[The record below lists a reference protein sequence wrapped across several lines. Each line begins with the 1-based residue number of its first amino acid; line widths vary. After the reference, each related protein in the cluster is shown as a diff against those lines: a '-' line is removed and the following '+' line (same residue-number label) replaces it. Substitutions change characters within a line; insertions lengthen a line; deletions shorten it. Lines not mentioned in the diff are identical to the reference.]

1 MTYALL
7 VAVALVAAL
16 LLVRLRIRVEIS
28 PERSILFVGLGRT
41 GPEID
46 FVNQEIQIKLSG
58 LRIKR
63 FPFRDHAARVRTA
76 GTEESPAEIEGVP
89 TKPGRSRSVR
99 AVLDILPQ
107 CLGALW
113 RYFIG
118 LLKAAII
125 EQAEGEI
132 EAGFEAPHITG
143 QVYGCYQAALAVAPT
158 LVGRFQYTPV
168 WTGRS
173 FSGRF
178 RLAVAWPVYRLVW
191 QTVLLTWRLPLRKF
205 VKLALGEKKGDRHVK

>member
-1 MTYALL
+1 MAIALTIVVVL
-7 VAVALVAAL
+7 TAAL
-16 LLVRLRIRVEIS
+16 LLVRLRLRVEIS
-28 PERSILFVGLGRT
+28 PERRIVFVGLGRT

-46 FVNQEIQIKLSG
+46 FARREIQIRLSG

-63 FPFRDHAARVRTA
+63 FPFRRQVARVKTA
-76 GTEESPAEIEGVP
+76 GTEESQARTGEPSSKRNRFV
-89 TKPGRSRSVR
+89 V

-107 CLGALW
+107 SLGALW
-113 RYFIG
+113 KYSVG

-132 EAGFEAPHITG
+132 EAGFDAPHVTG
-143 QVYGCYQAALAVAPT
+143 QVYGCYQAALAIAPA

-173 FSGRF
+173 FSGA
-178 RLAVAWPVYRLVW
+178 LSVTIAWPVYRLIW
-191 QTVLLTWRLPLRKF
+191 QTMLLIWRLPIRKF
-205 VKLALGEKKGDRHVK
+205 VKLANK

>member
-1 MTYALL
+1 MVYALL
-7 VAVALVAAL
+7 VAVVLVAAL
-16 LLVRLRIRVEIS
+16 LLVRLRLRVEIS
-28 PERSILFVGLGRT
+28 PERRLVFVGLGRT

-46 FVNQEIQIKLSG
+46 FVRREIQIRLSG

-63 FPFRDHAARVRTA
+63 FSFRDRAAKVKTA
-76 GTEESPAEIEGVP
+76 RMEESPAKIEGVP
-89 TKPGRSRSVR
+89 TKPGRSRSVK

-113 RYFIG
+113 SYLLG
-118 LLKAAII
+118 LLQAAII

-143 QVYGCYQAALAVAPT
+143 QVYGCYQAALAIAPT
-158 LVGRFQYTPV
+158 LMGRFRYTPV

-173 FSGRF
+173 FSGTL
-178 RLAVAWPVYRLVW
+178 RLTVAWPVYRLVW
-191 QTVLLTWRLPLRKF
+191 QTVLLTWRLPIRKF
-205 VKLALGEKKGDRHVK
+205 VKLAIGEKKGDRHVK